1 MATSKEVIREQLDTL
16 VKKGNDLFKMLT
28 KKKDV
33 VEFGTAYQDWYTRT
47 LPLVRTLAPDR
58 FPEFRGYYEV
68 DPKRKAIGPASY
80 VLQDYVNGIS
90 PAPDWQGKVAFD
102 HWQAAL
108 ARMLNQVQILVSLS
122 SRIEGVLT
130 NVEGHLLA
138 DIEDRELR
146 AAADLSKSNL
156 RAAGTLAGVVLER
169 HLGQVASNRG
179 AKIGKK
185 DPTVG
190 DLNEALKK
198 EAAYELPTYRKI
210 QFLADIRNVCCHSKG
225 REPTVDEVTELL
237 SGVGAVIKTVF

>member
-1 MATSKEVIREQLDTL
+1 VATSKEAIREQLDML
-16 VKKGNDLFKMLT
+16 VKKGNELFTLLT
-28 KKKDV
+28 EKKDV

-47 LPLVRTLAPDR
+47 LPLVRSLALDR

-179 AKIGKK
+179 VKIGKK

-198 EAAYELPTYRKI
+198 GAAYELPTYRKI
-210 QFLADIRNVCCHSKG
+210 QFLADIRNICCHNKG

-237 SGVGAVIKTVF
+237 RGVGAVIKTGF

>member
-1 MATSKEVIREQLDTL
+1 MTTTKEEVRTQLDTL
-16 VKKGNDLFKMLT
+16 VKKGNELLKKLID
-28 KKKDV
+28 KKDV
-33 VEFGTAYQDWYTRT
+33 TEFGRAYQDWYTRT
-47 LPLVRTLAPDR
+47 LPLVRSLAPDR

-68 DPKRKAIGPASY
+68 DPKRKVIGPASY

-108 ARMLNQVQILVSLS
+108 ARMLNQVQILASLS

-138 DIEDRELR
+138 DIEDRELN
-146 AAADLSKSNL
+146 AAAELSKANL

-179 AKIGKK
+179 VKIGKK
-185 DPTVG
+185 DPTIG

-198 EAAYELPTYRKI
+198 ETAYELPTYRKI
-210 QFLADIRNVCCHSKG
+210 QFLADIRNVCCHNKG
-225 REPTVDEVTELL
+225 REPTADEVRELL
-237 SGVGAVIKTVF
+237 SGVGGIIKTVF

>member
-1 MATSKEVIREQLDTL
+1 MATSKEAIREQLDAL
-16 VKKGNDLFKMLT
+16 VKGGNELLKKLT
-28 KKKDV
+28 DKKDLI
-33 VEFGTAYQDWYTRT
+33 EFGTAYQLWYTRT
-47 LPLVRTLAPDR
+47 LPLVRSLAPDR

-80 VLQDYVNGIS
+80 VLQDYVNGIAPS
-90 PAPDWQGKVAFD
+90 PDWQGKVAFD
-102 HWQAAL
+102 HQQAAI
-108 ARMLNQVQILVSLS
+108 ARMLNQVQILLSLS

-138 DIEDRELR
+138 DIEDRELS
-146 AAADLSKSNL
+146 AAAELSKSNL
-156 RAAGTLAGVVLER
+156 RAAGTLAGVLLER

-179 AKIGKK
+179 VKIGKK
-185 DPTVG
+185 DPTIG

-210 QFLADIRNVCCHSKG
+210 QFLSDIRNICCHNKS
-225 REPTVDEVTELL
+225 REPTLDEVRELL

>member
-1 MATSKEVIREQLDTL
+1 MATSRDAIREQLETL
-16 VKKGNDLFKMLT
+16 VEKGNELLKKLT
-28 KKKDV
+28 ENKDIIG
-33 VEFGTAYQDWYTRT
+33 FGTAYQDWYTRT
-47 LPLVRTLAPDR
+47 LPLVRSLAPDR

-68 DPKRKAIGPASY
+68 DPKRKTIGPASY

-102 HWQAAL
+102 HRQVAL

-146 AAADLSKSNL
+146 AAAELSKSNL

-179 AKIGKK
+179 VKIGKK
-185 DPTVG
+185 DPTIG

-210 QFLADIRNVCCHSKG
+210 QLLADIRNVCCHNKG
-225 REPTVDEVTELL
+225 REPTVDEVRELL
-237 SGVGAVIKTVF
+237 SGVGAVIKMVF

>member
-1 MATSKEVIREQLDTL
+1 MATSKEVIREQLETL
-16 VKKGNDLFKMLT
+16 VKKGNELFKRLT
-28 KKKDV
+28 EKEGV
-33 VEFGTAYQDWYTRT
+33 IEFGTAYQDWYTRT
-47 LPLVRTLAPDR
+47 LPLVRSLAPDR
-58 FPEFRGYYEV
+58 FSEFRGYYEV
-68 DPKRKAIGPASY
+68 DPKRKTIGPASY

-90 PAPDWQGKVAFD
+90 PAPNWQGKVEFD

-138 DIEDRELR
+138 DIEDRELG
-146 AAADLSKSNL
+146 AAAELSKSNL

-179 AKIGKK
+179 VKIGKK
-185 DPTVG
+185 DPTIG

-210 QFLADIRNVCCHSKG
+210 QFLADIRNVCCHNKG
-225 REPTVDEVTELL
+225 REPTVDEVRELL
-237 SGVGAVIKTVF
+237 SGVGGVIKTVF

>member
-1 MATSKEVIREQLDTL
+1 MATSRDVIREQLEAL
-16 VKKGNDLFKMLT
+16 VKKGNELLKKLT
-28 KKKDV
+28 ENKDII
-33 VEFGTAYQDWYTRT
+33 EFGTAYQDWYTRT
-47 LPLVRTLAPDR
+47 LPLVRSLAPDR

-102 HWQAAL
+102 HRQAAL
-108 ARMLNQVQILVSLS
+108 ARMLNQVRILVSLS

-138 DIEDRELR
+138 DIEDRELS
-146 AAADLSKSNL
+146 AAAELSKSNL

-179 AKIGKK
+179 VKIGKK
-185 DPTVG
+185 DPTIG

-210 QFLADIRNVCCHSKG
+210 QFLADIRNVCCHNKG
-225 REPTVDEVTELL
+225 REPTVDEVRELL

>member
-1 MATSKEVIREQLDTL
+1 MATTKEEIRSQLDAL
-16 VKKGNDLFKMLT
+16 VKKGNELLKKLT
-28 KKKDV
+28 DKKDV
-33 VEFGTAYQDWYTRT
+33 IEFGTAYQDWYTRT
-47 LPLVRTLAPDR
+47 LPLVRSLAPDR

-68 DPKRKAIGPASY
+68 DQKRKTIGPASY

-138 DIEDRELR
+138 DIEDRELN
-146 AAADLSKSNL
+146 AAAELSKSNL

-169 HLGQVASNRG
+169 HLGQVASDRRV
-179 AKIGKK
+179 KIGKK
-185 DPTVG
+185 DPTIG

-198 EAAYELPTYRKI
+198 ETAYELPTYRKI
-210 QFLADIRNVCCHSKG
+210 QFLADIRNVCCHNKG
-225 REPTVDEVTELL
+225 REPTADEVRELL
-237 SGVGAVIKTVF
+237 SGVGGIIKTVF